1 MGASASGFFFQ
12 ASLAHLK
19 PMEKIEVM
27 ATITAIDQPDSGKK
41 DFAVI
46 LNCGQAF
53 KDVLSYKWIPPQP
66 TATDGS
72 LSKPEE
78 GLLVLRVHGEVE
90 YRVGETVSVE
100 IEPL

>member
-1 MGASASGFFFQ
+1 MAIHYSKLQRSNHLLQHGNDFFSRHILEGRPSAPSGFFFQ

-53 KDVLSYKWIPPQP
+53 KDVLSYKWIPP
-66 TATDGS
+66 
-72 LSKPEE
+72 
-78 GLLVLRVHGEVE
+78 
-90 YRVGETVSVE
+90 
-100 IEPL
+100 